1 MQSLKKFIIL
11 LLLTA
16 SMSAYAEQYKMLI
29 VHGGAGGLPWR
40 TAKLLETEIK
50 KINGDNLVVDVV
62 NSSTGLAGINHFNVN
77 QTYDLII
84 TSSSLEAELLNK
96 NVTGDYKVI
105 KVLGGVNLIWI
116 SNAVSKIKTPGDIK
130 TVKPPFIGT
139 TGPGP
144 TLVAKRM
151 CEFQKYECDIL
162 PFKSLADMWITFFS
176 NEISVALVGLTPEV
190 INFAK
195 LEKLNIVGSTA
206 PTTMIIGDQKV
217 LSVPQAIGGA
227 PYTALLF
234 LGARKSMSSE
244 RLKRISTTVNAAWDQ
259 PAISEQMQKE
269 LMVFPYTAKINDMDE
284 LVKDSANALR

>member
-1 MQSLKKFIIL
+1 MQSLKKLIVL
-11 LLLTA
+11 LALTL
-16 SMSAYAEQYKMLI
+16 SMSAHAEQYKLLI

-50 KINGDNLVVDVV
+50 KVNGDNLVVDVV
-62 NSSTGLAGINHFNVN
+62 NSSTGLSGINHFNVN

-84 TSSSLEAELLNK
+84 TSSSLEAEILNK
-96 NVTGDYKVI
+96 NITSDYKVI
-105 KVLGGVNLIWI
+105 RVLGGVNLIWI
-116 SNAVSKIKTPGDIK
+116 TNAVSKIKTPGDIK

-151 CEFQKYECDIL
+151 CDFQKYACDIV

-190 INFAK
+190 LNFAK

-206 PTTMIIGDQKV
+206 PTDFDLGDQKV

-244 RLKRISTTVNAAWDQ
+244 RLKRIQTTVDTVWNQ
-259 PAISEQMQKE
+259 PVIMEQIKKE
-269 LMVFPYTAKINDMDE
+269 LLVFPYTSKINNMDE